1 MSKPAARGPRPVGNP
16 AAVGLATRRIAAEIL
31 DRVESQRAFADVLL
45 GHRISPLEPADRRLV
60 TLLVLGTL
68 AWQGRLDYEIRRLS
82 SRPLEE
88 IDPAVMVL
96 LRMGLFQLRQT
107 DRIPA
112 HAAVSTAVEIARETS
127 RTRKASGL
135 VNAILRKAAR
145 GAVAMPNRDRD
156 PVEFLAVSMSH
167 PRWLVERFIEWFGIA
182 DAESLMAANN
192 EAAPNVIR
200 LNLSRGNPTAADRA
214 AIVARL
220 ETSGI
225 RLEAAGVLDETAIL
239 TAAPSDRAALTAAG
253 LGCWQSEASQWVAR
267 MVAPALGVIVV
278 DCSAA
283 PGGKATHLAELT
295 GPDGRVIALDIN
307 LAGLKRVRSLAQALG
322 HPNIDFVRADMTAA
336 PPLRTA
342 AFDAVL
348 LDAPCSGL
356 GTLREHPEIRW
367 RLQPSDLTRLAG
379 LQSRMIDHA
388 ATLVRPGGAI
398 VYSVCSVA
406 PAEGRD
412 VVAGFLAR
420 SGGFSL
426 DPKPPVPAKLAHY
439 LAADGTLSTRPDQG
453 RRDGFFAARLIRHPG

>member
-1 MSKPAARGPRPVGNP
+1 MSRPAARSPRAIEMAEP
-16 AAVGLATRRIAAEIL
+16 AGLATRRIAAEIL

-45 GHRISPLEPADRRLV
+45 GHRIVPLEPADRRLV

-68 AWQGRLDYEIRRLS
+68 AWQGRLDYELRHLS

-88 IDPAVMVL
+88 IDPAVMIL
-96 LRMGLFQLRQT
+96 LRMGLFQLRHT

-112 HAAVSTAVEIARETS
+112 HAAVSTAVEIARQSS

-145 GAVAMPNRDRD
+145 GKIAMPARDRD
-156 PVEFLAVSMSH
+156 PIEFLAVSLSH
-167 PRWLVERFIEWFGIA
+167 PRWLVESFIEWFGVA
-182 DAESLMAANN
+182 EAESLMAANN

-200 LNLSRGNPTAADRA
+200 LNLSQMDRA
-214 AIVARL
+214 EVIARL
-220 ETSGI
+220 ETMGI
-225 RLEAAGVLDETAIL
+225 RLEPAGVLDETAIV
-239 TAAPSDRAALTAAG
+239 AAALSDRATLTEAG

-267 MVAPALGVIVV
+267 MVAPARGARVV

-283 PGGKATHLAELT
+283 PGGKATHLAELA
-295 GPDGRVIALDIN
+295 GLDGRVIALDIN
-307 LAGLKRVRSLAQALG
+307 LSGLKRARTLATALG

-336 PPLRTA
+336 PSLRTA

-356 GTLREHPEIRW
+356 GTIREHPEIRW
-367 RLQPSDLTRLAG
+367 RLQPADLIRLAN
-379 LQSRMIDHA
+379 LQSRMIDQA
-388 ATLVRPGGAI
+388 AMLVRPGGAI

-412 VVAGFLAR
+412 IVNGFLTR
-420 SGGFSL
+420 NGDFSL
-426 DPKPPVPAKLAHY
+426 DPQPPVPTALARH
-439 LAADGTLSTRPDQG
+439 LAPDGTLSTRPDLG
-453 RRDGFFAARLIRHPG
+453 GRDGFFAARLIRRFAD